1 MLIYRKNIIRFDILN
16 TLLGIIIFIVLFA
29 VLKMEIIISGVLAL
43 LIYIGSSLL
52 FAPNN
57 KLVLLGIKDSNK
69 QKEYMDLLDNGYEN
83 YEKIT
88 KIRNQLTKPEIK
100 AKCTLIVNQIAKILK
115 YLEKHPNKIGQNK
128 KFFTYYLEAI
138 LKIINSYNDISTQN
152 VHTKE
157 IEEVMDK
164 TEKSLTLIEKSLEE
178 QFSKMLQNDALDLD
192 TEIDLLN
199 NSINMKDF

>member
-1 MLIYRKNIIRFDILN
+1 MLTYRRNIVIFDILN
-16 TLLGIIIFIVLFA
+16 TLFGILVFFILFS
-29 VLKMEIIISGVLAL
+29 VLKIEIIISGILAI
-43 LIYIGSSLL
+43 LIYIGCSLL

-69 QKEYMDLLDNGYEN
+69 QKEYMELLDNGYET
-83 YEKIT
+83 YEKIL
-88 KIRNQLTKPEIK
+88 KLRNQLTKPQIK
-100 AKCTLIVNQIAKILK
+100 EKCTAMVNQIAKILK

-128 KFFTYYLEAI
+128 KFFTYYLETI
-138 LKIINSYNDISTQN
+138 LKIVNSYYDLSVQN

-157 IEEVMDK
+157 IEEVMGKAENSLDIIN
-164 TEKSLTLIEKSLEE
+164 KSLDE

-199 NSINMKDF
+199 NSIKMKDF

>member
-83 YEKIT
+83 YEKIS
-88 KIRNQLTKPEIK
+88 KLRNQLTKPEIK

-115 YLEKHPNKIGQNK
+115 YIEKHPNKIGQNK

-157 IEEVMDK
+157 IEKVMDK

>member
-69 QKEYMDLLDNGYEN
+69 QKEYMDLLDNGYDN

-100 AKCTLIVNQIAKILK
+100 TKCTLIVNQIAKILK

-157 IEEVMDK
+157 IEEVMNK

>member
-83 YEKIT
+83 YEKIS
-88 KIRNQLTKPEIK
+88 KLRNQLTKLEIK

>member
-69 QKEYMDLLDNGYEN
+69 QKEYMDLLDNGYGN
-83 YEKIT
+83 YEKIS
-88 KIRNQLTKPEIK
+88 KLRNQLTTPEIK
-100 AKCTLIVNQIAKILK
+100 TKCTLIVNQIAKILK

-164 TEKSLTLIEKSLEE
+164 TEKSLTLIENSLEE

>member
-16 TLLGIIIFIVLFA
+16 TLLGIIIFIVQFA

-83 YEKIT
+83 YEKIS
-88 KIRNQLTKPEIK
+88 KLRNQLTKPEIK

-115 YLEKHPNKIGQNK
+115 YLEKHPNKIGHNK

>member
-83 YEKIT
+83 YEKIS
-88 KIRNQLTKPEIK
+88 KLRNQLTKPEIK

-157 IEEVMDK
+157 IEKVIDK

>member
-1 MLIYRKNIIRFDILN
+1 MLTYRRNIVIFDILN
-16 TLLGIIIFIVLFA
+16 TLIGIIIFIFLFS
-29 VLKMEIIISGVLAL
+29 VLKMEIIVSGILAL

-69 QKEYMDLLDNGYEN
+69 QKEYMDLLDNGYET
-83 YEKIT
+83 YENIVKI
-88 KIRNQLTKPEIK
+88 KNQLSKPQIK
-100 AKCTLIVNQIAKILK
+100 EKCTAMVNQIAKILK

-128 KFFTYYLEAI
+128 KFFTYYLETI
-138 LKIINSYNDISTQN
+138 LKIVNSYYDLSMQN
-152 VHTKE
+152 VHSKE
-157 IEEVMDK
+157 IEEVMEKVEGSLDLIN
-164 TEKSLTLIEKSLEE
+164 KSLDE

>member
-83 YEKIT
+83 YEKIS
-88 KIRNQLTKPEIK
+88 KLRNQLTKPEIK
-100 AKCTLIVNQIAKILK
+100 VKCTLIVNQIAKILK

-157 IEEVMDK
+157 IEEVMEK
-164 TEKSLTLIEKSLEE
+164 TEKSLTLINKSLEE

>member
-83 YEKIT
+83 YEKIS
-88 KIRNQLTKPEIK
+88 KLRNQLTNPEIK

>member
-83 YEKIT
+83 YEKIS
-88 KIRNQLTKPEIK
+88 KLRNQLTKPEIK
-100 AKCTLIVNQIAKILK
+100 TKCTLIVNQIAKILK

>member
-69 QKEYMDLLDNGYEN
+69 QKEYMDLLDNGYDN

-100 AKCTLIVNQIAKILK
+100 TKCTLIVNQIAKILK

-128 KFFTYYLEAI
+128 KYFTYYLEAI

>member
-69 QKEYMDLLDNGYEN
+69 QKEYMDLLDNGYDN

-100 AKCTLIVNQIAKILK
+100 TKCTLIVNQIAKILK
-115 YLEKHPNKIGQNK
+115 
-128 KFFTYYLEAI
+128 
-138 LKIINSYNDISTQN
+138 SY
-152 VHTKE
+152 
-157 IEEVMDK
+157 
-164 TEKSLTLIEKSLEE
+164 
-178 QFSKMLQNDALDLD
+178 
-192 TEIDLLN
+192 
-199 NSINMKDF
+199 

>member
-16 TLLGIIIFIVLFA
+16 TLLGIIIFIVLFS

>member
-100 AKCTLIVNQIAKILK
+100 TKCTLIVNQIAKILK

-157 IEEVMDK
+157 IEEVMEK
-164 TEKSLTLIEKSLEE
+164 TEKSLTLINKSLEE

>member
-69 QKEYMDLLDNGYEN
+69 QKEYMDLLDNGYDN

-100 AKCTLIVNQIAKILK
+100 TKCTLIVNQIAKILK

>member
-83 YEKIT
+83 YEKIS
-88 KIRNQLTKPEIK
+88 KLRNQLTKPEIK
-100 AKCTLIVNQIAKILK
+100 TKCTLIVNQIAKILK

-164 TEKSLTLIEKSLEE
+164 TEKSLTLINKSLEE

>member
-83 YEKIT
+83 YEKIS
-88 KIRNQLTKPEIK
+88 KLRNQLTKPEIK

-164 TEKSLTLIEKSLEE
+164 TETSLTLIEKSLEE

>member
-1 MLIYRKNIIRFDILN
+1 MLVYRKNIIRFDIIN
-16 TLLGIIIFIVLFA
+16 TIVTIIIFILLFSVLNI
-29 VLKMEIIISGVLAL
+29 EIIISGILAI

-69 QKEYMDLLDNGYEN
+69 QKEYMELLDNGYEN
-83 YEKIT
+83 YSKLVDLKNKVSKPHIKQEGNDMILKIS
-88 KIRNQLTKPEIK
+88 
-100 AKCTLIVNQIAKILK
+100 KILK
-115 YLEKHPNKIGQNK
+115 YLEKHPNKIGENK
-128 KFFTYYLEAI
+128 KFFTYYLETI
-138 LKIINSYNDISTQN
+138 YKIVNSYYEISSQD

-157 IEEVMDK
+157 IEEVIKK
-164 TEKSLTLIEKSLEE
+164 TENSLTIINKSLDD
-178 QFSKMLQNDALDLD
+178 QFTKMLQNDALDLD